1 MDTVDPK
8 KRSEIM
14 SHIRGKNTKPELLI
28 RSLLHRSGF
37 RFRIH
42 RRDLPGCPDIVLPK
56 YKTIIFVHGC
66 FWHQHPGCRKATIP
80 ETNKDFWTEKLTK
93 NTTRD
98 FLICNELKKQGWKTI
113 IVWQCELKKILE
125 VPDILLK
132 QIILSDPPNV
142 CKDVLPD
149 SN

>member
-132 QIILSDPPNV
+132 QIILSDPPHV

>member
-14 SHIRGKNTKPELLI
+14 SHIRSKNTKPELLI

-56 YKTIIFVHGC
+56 YRTIIFVHGC

-80 ETNKDFWTEKLTK
+80 ETNRDFWAEKLTK
-93 NTTRD
+93 NATRD
-98 FLICNELKKQGWKTI
+98 FLICIELKKQGWKTI

-125 VPDILLK
+125 VPDILLEK
-132 QIILSDPPNV
+132 IILSVPPNV

>member
-8 KRSEIM
+8 KRSEMM
-14 SHIRGKNTKPELLI
+14 SHIRSKNTKPELLI

-80 ETNKDFWTEKLTK
+80 ETNRDFWTEKLAK

-142 CKDVLPD
+142 CEDVLPD

>member
-66 FWHQHPGCRKATIP
+66 FWHQHPGCSKATIP

>member
-66 FWHQHPGCRKATIP
+66 FWHQHSGCKKSTLP
-80 ETNKDFWTEKLTK
+80 QTNITFWKNKLK
-93 NTTRD
+93 KKLDRD
-98 FLICNELKKQGWKTI
+98 LFVQNELEKSGWKVI
-113 IVWQCELKKILE
+113 IIWQCEISAIQKNPEIFFSNLKG
-125 VPDILLK
+125 
-132 QIILSDPPNV
+132 N
-142 CKDVLPD
+142 
-149 SN
+149 